1 MKTNSWDVMK
11 LIWMLV
17 LPVASSMILSG
28 CVTTGQSDWA
38 YASPPATGAP
48 KHEIQVNEPFDV
60 VWDRIVSRLA
70 TGFFVIN
77 NIDKASRLIN
87 VSFSGDSPGT
97 YIDCG
102 RTSRNYLFNGER
114 QMYAYA
120 VSESSTFKATK
131 SWGPLG
137 NLPIVQEVSRNTSVE
152 GRINIYVAPVS
163 TQVTKVSANV
173 KYVLEIS
180 VRGVGTAY
188 NAFGVVVNQVALT
201 PSLDRV
207 SFTTAESA
215 TKDFGSSTTQRVTC
229 QTTGKLEQALLDT
242 AKR

>member
-1 MKTNSWDVMK
+1 MK
-11 LIWMLV
+11 LKWMLV
-17 LPVASSMILSG
+17 LPVASSVILSG
-28 CVTTGQSDWA
+28 CVTTGQSDLS
-38 YASPPATGAP
+38 YVPPRAAGAP
-48 KHEIQVNEPFDV
+48 KNEIQLNEQFDA

-87 VSFSGDSPGT
+87 VSFSSDSPGP

-102 RTSRNYLFNGER
+102 RSSRNYVFNGER
-114 QMYAYA
+114 QMYTYD
-120 VSESSTFKATK
+120 VSDSSNFKITK
-131 SWGPLG
+131 AWGPLN
-137 NLPIVQEVSRNTSVE
+137 NLPIVQDVSRNTSIE

-163 TQVTKVSANV
+163 PQVTKVSANV
-173 KYVLEIS
+173 KYVLQIS
-180 VRGVGTAY
+180 TRGVGTAY
-188 NAFGVVVNQVALT
+188 NALGVVVTQVPLT
-201 PSLDRV
+201 PSMEHV

-215 TKDFGSSTTQRVTC
+215 TKDFGPTTPRVTC